1 MLPKRSVLVNNKK
14 AKIFLCVGLIC
25 FLLTTIGV
33 IIYNTLL
40 YDRIQEAY
48 ANDWYEFKIQNA
60 MRLLM
65 LCWVIIPGLLVEL
78 SGIRSTYKLLKYKP
92 KGDVKICYLISA
104 SLAFLAIAVVLLC
117 FVGLLIINAGNF
129 FLSIIVITMW
139 PSFII
144 SFILGSIPIKRRMP
158 KSKDEAENHT

>member
-1 MLPKRSVLVNNKK
+1 MLPKRSVLMNNKK

-33 IIYNTLL
+33 IIDNKLE

-48 ANDWYEFKIQNA
+48 ANDWYEIKIQNG

-104 SLAFLAIAVVLLC
+104 SLAFLAIAIVLLC
-117 FVGLLIINAGNF
+117 FVGVLIINADDF
-129 FLSIIVITMW
+129 FLEIMVITMW

-144 SFILGSIPIKRRMP
+144 SFVLGSIPIKHKKGM
-158 KSKDEAENHT
+158 KL

>member
-1 MLPKRSVLVNNKK
+1 MNNKK

-33 IIYNTLL
+33 IICNKLA

-48 ANDWYEFKIQNA
+48 ANDWYERKFQNA
-60 MRLLM
+60 MMQLM
-65 LCWVIIPGLLVEL
+65 LCWGIIPGLLVEL

-92 KGDVKICYLISA
+92 KGNVKICYLISA

-117 FVGLLIINAGNF
+117 YIGALIIKAGNF
-129 FLSIIVITMW
+129 FISMMIITMW

-144 SFILGSIPIKRRMP
+144 SFILGIIPVKHKKGM
-158 KSKDEAENHT
+158 KL

>member
-1 MLPKRSVLVNNKK
+1 MNNKK

-33 IIYNTLL
+33 IIDNKLE

-48 ANDWYEFKIQNA
+48 ANDWYELKFLNA
-60 MRLLM
+60 MMQLM
-65 LCWVIIPGLLVEL
+65 LAWVIIPGLLVEL

-117 FVGLLIINAGNF
+117 YIGGLIIKVSNF
-129 FLSIIVITMW
+129 FLSIMVITMW

-144 SFILGSIPIKRRMP
+144 SFILGSIPVKRRTP

>member
-1 MLPKRSVLVNNKK
+1 MNNKK

-33 IIYNTLL
+33 IIYNKLE

-48 ANDWYEFKIQNA
+48 TNDWYESEFQKA
-60 MRLLM
+60 MRQLM
-65 LCWVIIPGLLVEL
+65 LYWVIIPGLLVEL

-92 KGDVKICYLISA
+92 KGNVKICYLISA

-117 FVGLLIINAGNF
+117 YIGGLIIKVSNF
-129 FLSIIVITMW
+129 FLSIMVITMW

-144 SFILGSIPIKRRMP
+144 SFVLGSIPIKRRMP

>member
-1 MLPKRSVLVNNKK
+1 MNNKK
-14 AKIFLCVGLIC
+14 AKIFLCIGLIC

-33 IIYNTLL
+33 IIYNKLE
-40 YDRIQEAY
+40 YDRIQEVY
-48 ANDWYEFKIQNA
+48 ANDWYEIKIQNA

-65 LCWVIIPGLLVEL
+65 LCWVIIPGLLAEL
-78 SGIRSTYKLLKYKP
+78 SGISTYKLLKYKP

-117 FVGLLIINAGNF
+117 YIGVLIINADDF
-129 FLSIIVITMW
+129 FLEIMVITMW

-144 SFILGSIPIKRRMP
+144 SFILGSIPIKH
-158 KSKDEAENHT
+158 KKGIKL

>member
-1 MLPKRSVLVNNKK
+1 MNNKK
-14 AKIFLCVGLIC
+14 AKIFLCIGLIC

-33 IIYNTLL
+33 IIYNKLE
-40 YDRIQEAY
+40 YNRIQEAY
-48 ANDWYEFKIQNA
+48 TNDWYEIKIQNA

-117 FVGLLIINAGNF
+117 YIGGLIIKVSNF
-129 FLSIIVITMW
+129 FLEIMVITMW

-144 SFILGSIPIKRRMP
+144 SFIIGSIPVKR
-158 KSKDEAENHT
+158 KKKDSV

>member
-14 AKIFLCVGLIC
+14 AKIFLCIGLIC

-33 IIYNTLL
+33 IIDNKLE

-48 ANDWYEFKIQNA
+48 ANDWYERKIQNA
-60 MRLLM
+60 VMQLM
-65 LCWVIIPGLLVEL
+65 LAWIIIPGLLVEL

-92 KGDVKICYLISA
+92 KGNVKICYLISA
-104 SLAFLAIAVVLLC
+104 SLAFLAIAIVLLC
-117 FVGLLIINAGNF
+117 FVGLLIINADNF

-144 SFILGSIPIKRRMP
+144 SFILGSIPVKR
-158 KSKDEAENHT
+158 KKKDNISVT

>member
-1 MLPKRSVLVNNKK
+1 MNNKK

-33 IIYNTLL
+33 IIYNKLE

-48 ANDWYEFKIQNA
+48 TNDWYEIKIQNA

-117 FVGLLIINAGNF
+117 FVGVLIINADNF
-129 FLSIIVITMW
+129 FLEIMVITMW

-144 SFILGSIPIKRRMP
+144 SFILGSIPIKR
-158 KSKDEAENHT
+158 KKKDNV

>member
-1 MLPKRSVLVNNKK
+1 MNNKK

-33 IIYNTLL
+33 IIDNKLE

-48 ANDWYEFKIQNA
+48 ANDWYELKFLNA
-60 MRLLM
+60 MM
-65 LCWVIIPGLLVEL
+65 LVMLYWVIIPGLLVEL

-92 KGDVKICYLISA
+92 KGNVKICYLISA

-117 FVGLLIINAGNF
+117 YIGALIIKAGNF
-129 FLSIIVITMW
+129 FLEIMLITMW

-144 SFILGSIPIKRRMP
+144 SFVLGSIPVKHKKGIKL
-158 KSKDEAENHT
+158 

>member
-1 MLPKRSVLVNNKK
+1 MRDDYIERGELMNNKK

-33 IIYNTLL
+33 IICNKLA

-48 ANDWYEFKIQNA
+48 ANDWYERKFQNA
-60 MRLLM
+60 MMQLM
-65 LCWVIIPGLLVEL
+65 LCWGIIPGLLVEL

-117 FVGLLIINAGNF
+117 YIGGLIIKVSNF
-129 FLSIIVITMW
+129 FISIMIITMW

-144 SFILGSIPIKRRMP
+144 SFIIGSIPIKHKKVM
-158 KSKDEAENHT
+158 KL

>member
-1 MLPKRSVLVNNKK
+1 MNNKK

-33 IIYNTLL
+33 IIYNKLE

-48 ANDWYEFKIQNA
+48 ANDWYEIKIQNA

-65 LCWVIIPGLLVEL
+65 LCWVIIPGLLAEL

-92 KGDVKICYLISA
+92 KGNVKICYLISA

-117 FVGLLIINAGNF
+117 FVGVLIINADNF
-129 FLSIIVITMW
+129 FLSIMVIKMW
-139 PSFII
+139 PGFII
-144 SFILGSIPIKRRMP
+144 SFILGSIPVKHRTP
-158 KSKDEAENHT
+158 KSKSETENHT